1 MKEITF
7 PTEFMAELP
16 GISPK
21 GLATPEGAFKGM
33 LEESLMEVDRFQ
45 KEKDV
50 AVRNLATER
59 DADVIGLLYR
69 PEYYLSAR
77 ADETRRAEL
86 AGKAEVIIGKQRN
99 GPTGTVHLHFMKDW
113 MRFDNPTAEAIP

>member
-50 AVRNLATER
+50 AVRNLATGR
-59 DADVIGLLYR
+59 DADIHNTMIAMQKAHISLKLLVQVRNKIVAAY
-69 PEYYLSAR
+69 E
-77 ADETRRAEL
+77 
-86 AGKAEVIIGKQRN
+86 EV
-99 GPTGTVHLHFMKDW
+99 
-113 MRFDNPTAEAIP
+113 MRMNV